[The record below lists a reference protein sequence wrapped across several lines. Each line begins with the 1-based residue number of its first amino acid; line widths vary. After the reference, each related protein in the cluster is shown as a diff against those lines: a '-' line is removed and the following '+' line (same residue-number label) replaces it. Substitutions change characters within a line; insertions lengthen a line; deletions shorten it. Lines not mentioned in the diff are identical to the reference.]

1 MQKRLAGRVGWR
13 ALPVQ
18 RLLTRVS
25 LLQCKPW
32 LKPTPRSSREPR
44 SEAASA
50 LRPTLAPLP
59 LRSRGN
65 AAGSRPG
72 AGVAQQQHRHCGVHT
87 PGAQARDPHYSDSHP
102 RLGVRWQGEERH
114 PVRCPQHREPRS
126 GPGWGCNSP
135 AGTFL
140 GGEDAVGNAPWA
152 LLG

>member
-1 MQKRLAGRVGWR
+1 M
-13 ALPVQ
+13 Q

-72 AGVAQQQHRHCGVHT
+72 AGVAQQQHRHCSVHT
-87 PGAQARDPHYSDSHP
+87 PGAPAQGPHYSDSHP
-102 RLGVRWQGEERH
+102 SWASGGGVRSAILSAALSTGSLAGALAGVVTALREHALVEKMRWGMH
-114 PVRCPQHREPRS
+114 P
-126 GPGWGCNSP
+126 GPS
-135 AGTFL
+135 
-140 GGEDAVGNAPWA
+140 
-152 LLG
+152 